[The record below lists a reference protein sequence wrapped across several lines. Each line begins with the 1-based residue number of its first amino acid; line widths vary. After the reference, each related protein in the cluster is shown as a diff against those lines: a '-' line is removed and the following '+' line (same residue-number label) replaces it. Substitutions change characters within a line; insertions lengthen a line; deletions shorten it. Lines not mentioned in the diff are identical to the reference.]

1 VLFYV
6 ALTCSCVLFLI
17 LTEKYRILTLYFTLV
32 IAILFPFIAD
42 TSDWDWFYFVKTF
55 SVIIPIIILSLAQSK
70 FYYEWKWVERF
81 HPYIP
86 NIARFFLALNI
97 AEGVLLLFSLNQYS
111 TALLSLILI
120 FTIPKFSFNEKQN
133 LGFDNVLWI
142 SGYTYCFIVGL
153 MFFPKETNFFFPI
166 LMAVIIPIIF
176 SLIMKDWNV
185 WLTFRIYSI
194 YFILILDVIFSQN
207 NFLIYEL
214 VNNSFF
220 HLENRT
226 NKVFESRFNILS
238 SLIILTIFWQY
249 IKRFWSTKNQS
260 SVAYNGG

>member
-1 VLFYV
+1 MLFYV
-6 ALTCSCVLFLI
+6 TLTCSCILFLI
-17 LTEKYRILTLYFTLV
+17 ITEKYRSLAFYFTLA
-32 IAILFPFIAD
+32 IAISFPFIAD

-55 SVIIPIIILSLAQSK
+55 SVIIPIIILSIAQSK
-70 FYYEWKWVERF
+70 FYYNWKWVEGF
-81 HPYIP
+81 HPFIP
-86 NIARFFLALNI
+86 NIARFFLVLNI

-120 FTIPKFSFNEKQN
+120 FTIPKFSFNENQN

-142 SGYTYCFIVGL
+142 SGYSYCFILGL

-176 SLIMKDWNV
+176 SLILKDWNV

-207 NFLIYEL
+207 NFFVYEL

-220 HLENRT
+220 YPENRI
-226 NKVFESRFNILS
+226 NVIVEIGFNIIS
-238 SLIILTIFWQY
+238 SLIILTIIWQFVKKY
-249 IKRFWSTKNQS
+249 WLSKNHS

>member
-1 VLFYV
+1 MLFYV

-17 LTEKYRILTLYFTLV
+17 ITEKFRSLALYFTLV
-32 IAILFPFIAD
+32 IAIFFPFIAD

-55 SVIIPIIILSLAQSK
+55 SVIIPIIILSIAQSK
-70 FYYEWKWVERF
+70 FYYNWKWVEGF
-81 HPYIP
+81 HPFIP
-86 NIARFFLALNI
+86 NIARFFLVLNI

-120 FTIPKFSFNEKQN
+120 FTIPKFSFNENQN

-142 SGYTYCFIVGL
+142 SGYSYCFILGL

-176 SLIMKDWNV
+176 SLILKDWSV

-207 NFLIYEL
+207 NFFIYEV

-220 HLENRT
+220 YPENRI
-226 NKVFESRFNILS
+226 NVIVEIGFNIIS
-238 SLIILTIFWQY
+238 SLIILTIIWQFVKKY
-249 IKRFWSTKNQS
+249 WLSKNHS